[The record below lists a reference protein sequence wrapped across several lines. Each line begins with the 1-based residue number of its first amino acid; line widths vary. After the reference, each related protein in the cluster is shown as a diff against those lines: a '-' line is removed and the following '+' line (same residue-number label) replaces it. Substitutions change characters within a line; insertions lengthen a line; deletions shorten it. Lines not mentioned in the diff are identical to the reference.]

1 MHYSRTKGKSSA
13 EKFAPDQD
21 FSIRNPYG
29 PCHSVIPNMPPTRS
43 RTRLQG
49 TDAQWCGDD
58 DGDEKA
64 HCYSPEVHV
73 QEWSAISQRFTKPGD
88 WILDST
94 AGSASIVPACLR
106 LNRRVFTIEC
116 DKKTKLFEKSRDR
129 AHQAYAFFKKEF
141 MLMQQLVKPVPL
153 QAWEYD
159 QMSWIDILLQGKK
172 VMRVLGQGWGVLTL
186 TYLCGC
192 VVG

>member
-1 MHYSRTKGKSSA
+1 MHYSRTKGKSSP
-13 EKFAPDQD
+13 EKFARDQD
-21 FSIRNPYG
+21 FSIDNPYG
-29 PCHSVIPNMPPTRS
+29 SSHSVIPNMPPTRN

-49 TDAQWCGDD
+49 KDAQWRGDD
-58 DGDEKA
+58 EEEGV
-64 HCYSPEVHV
+64 HCYRPEVHV
-73 QEWSAISQRFTKPGD
+73 QEWSAVIQRFTKPGD

-116 DKKTKLFEKSRDR
+116 DKNTELFEKSRDR

-141 MLMQQLVKPVPL
+141 MLKQLKAEPVTL
-153 QAWEYD
+153 RAWEYN
-159 QMSWIDILLQGKK
+159 QMSWIDMLLQEKK